1 MTLTQINKAG
11 LDELALDH
19 VFTIGASGYSYY
31 QFQGEGLNGTV
42 NNPTLYLTRGKTYR
56 FENTTGSHAIR
67 IQSADNGT
75 SGTLYNTGVT
85 NNNTTGTVIVEV
97 QHDAPDVLY
106 YQCANHSNMK
116 GTLYIT
122 GALADGSVT
131 TAKLAADAIT
141 DAKIADNAVRTEH
154 IQVNNVTT
162 AKINDNAVT
171 TAKIADDA
179 VTGSKIADDAIGSN
193 HYVDGSIN
201 AAHLNSS
208 AVTTSKLNNNAV
220 DATKIADGAVT
231 AAKLASGVQTT
242 INNNADNRVITG
254 SGTANTLNGES
265 GLTFD
270 GTSLA
275 VTGAMNASRSTDN
288 ATTSVI
294 TNNGTTG
301 GHCLKLTSGGTGAG
315 TSIFNV
321 FRNNQSSEEEV
332 FKVDGGGTVG
342 IGTGTPE
349 SKLAIKGTSGQADLF
364 SISDTTVPTSG
375 SEYGVAMIKTN
386 SQQPALNVTNYNT
399 YGNGINIYNNGGAV
413 GRDVLICK
421 QANGTRLTVN
431 EDVTVNT
438 GNLVIGT
445 AGKGIDFS
453 ATSDTPGSDTTTTSE
468 LLDDYEEGT
477 FVPVFLVGSSS
488 AHNYSHRSGKYTRIG
503 NIVHFKLRAAASLL
517 ASASNPTEIK
527 ISGFPFTIA
536 NDMAGVSFEA
546 GGIVYVFAGLASSG
560 YGALQYTIDDVN
572 AGAGAGHI
580 RLWKIG
586 DGSTAASYSVG
597 NLNRGDVTNSLDIRI
612 TGTCHVS

>member
-19 VFTIGASGYSYY
+19 VFTIGASGSSAYT
-31 QFQGEGLNGTV
+31 FQGEGLNGTV

-56 FENTTGSHAIR
+56 FENGTGGHPIR
-67 IQSADNGT
+67 IQST
-75 SGTLYNTGVT
+75 SGASGTQYNTGVT
-85 NNNTTGTVIVEV
+85 NNASAGTVIVEV

-106 YQCANHSNMK
+106 YQCTSHAAMN
-116 GTLYIT
+116 GILYIT
-122 GALADGSVT
+122 GALADGGVT
-131 TAKLAADAIT
+131 TAKLA
-141 DAKIADNAVRTEH
+141 
-154 IQVNNVTT
+154 
-162 AKINDNAVT
+162 
-171 TAKIADDA
+171 DDA
-179 VTGSKIADDAIGSN
+179 VTD
-193 HYVDGSIN
+193 
-201 AAHLNSS
+201 
-208 AVTTSKLNNNAV
+208 
-220 DATKIADGAVT
+220 
-231 AAKLASGVQTT
+231 AKLANSINSAIAANTAKNTNVSTNLSTSTTTTAVTIASSDGTNATIGEATGSAAGVMSVAHHDKLDGIAAGATNSTSTT
-242 INNNADNRVITG
+242 INSNADNRVITG

-294 TNNGTTG
+294 TNNGLNG
-301 GHCLKLTSGGTGAG
+301 GHCLKVTSGGTGAG

-386 SQQPALNVTNYNT
+386 SQHPALNVTNYNT
-399 YGNGINIYNNGGAV
+399 YGDGVRIYNNGGAV
-413 GRDVLICK
+413 GRDALVCA

-488 AHNYSHRSGKYTRIG
+488 AHNYSHRSGKYTKIG
-503 NIVHFKLRAAASLL
+503 NIVHFKLRACTSSL
-517 ASASNPTEIK
+517 ASASNPTEIR

-536 NDMAGVSFEA
+536 NDMGSVSFEA
-546 GGIVYVFAGLASSG
+546 GGIVYVFAGLASNG

-572 AGAGAGHI
+572 AGGSAGQI